1 MGMLKTRGKIDKYQD
16 LRIELQKIWNAIVV
30 VILVVMSAL
39 GAMTKGIH
47 QYIKQ
52 IDILVDMISIQKPAT
67 L

>member
-1 MGMLKTRGKIDKYQD
+1 MLKTREKIDKYQD

-39 GAMTKGIH
+39 GTMAKRIH

-52 IDILVDMISIQKPAT
+52 IDIPVDMTSIQKPAI